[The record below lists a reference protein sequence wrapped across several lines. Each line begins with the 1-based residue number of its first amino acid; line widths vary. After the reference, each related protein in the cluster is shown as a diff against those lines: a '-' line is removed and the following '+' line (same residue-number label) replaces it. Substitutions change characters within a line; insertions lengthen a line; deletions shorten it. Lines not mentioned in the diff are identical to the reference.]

1 MRSCNNFS
9 HRWMQI
15 QSGLSHWH
23 YERTG
28 LFTVRSAYRML
39 VQKKENATAWLENR
53 PGRSNVHAE
62 EKEWSI
68 IWQLKVP
75 SKIKV
80 FLWRLA
86 RHSLPTAD
94 VLHRRHMAEQ
104 ATCLICGAPDSW
116 KHSLL
121 DCNMA
126 KCVWALAREETVEHI
141 CNIQEHSA
149 KAWLAAV
156 ISSLSMEESRR
167 TMVTLWA
174 LWHAKRKAVYE
185 NIFQSP
191 LSTHSF
197 VVRFIA
203 ELDLTVYRGKTKNSY

>member
-1 MRSCNNFS
+1 MGKRNPARPNSVFRKPPSCWLMLLNALLVQELINPLTMGWNHEKLQQFLTPMDADAVRS
-9 HRWMQI
+9 I
-15 QSGLSHWH
+15 PLSTRRYNDFWAWH
-23 YERTG
+23 YEKMG
-28 LFTVRSAYRML
+28 LFTVRSAYRIL
-39 VQKKENATAWLENR
+39 VQKKENATSWLENR

-104 ATCLICGAPDSW
+104 AACLICGAPDSW

-141 CNIQEHSA
+141 CNI
-149 KAWLAAV
+149 
-156 ISSLSMEESRR
+156 
-167 TMVTLWA
+167 
-174 LWHAKRKAVYE
+174 
-185 NIFQSP
+185 
-191 LSTHSF
+191 
-197 VVRFIA
+197 
-203 ELDLTVYRGKTKNSY
+203 